1 MERNERYSHEQ
12 NSIGFKTVIA
22 TVINIVLI
30 PASFVIKGNIYG
42 IDGLADDV
50 FFLALSNA
58 IVSPIVKLINPSF
71 VINRLKNAWKNRIS
85 SKIYLSQDQI
95 NIYN

>member
-30 PASFVIKGNIYG
+30 PASFVIKGNIYE

-58 IVSPIVKLINPSF
+58 IVTPIVKLINPSF
-71 VINRLKNAWKNRIS
+71 IIRKIKNTWKNSIS
-85 SKIYLSQDQI
+85 SKIYLSQHYI
-95 NIYN
+95 IILN